1 MQLNA
6 AQQEYYARH
15 LILDGF
21 GGEGQERLLAAAVR
35 VRGEGVAALWAA
47 RYLSASGI
55 GRLQIDVAA
64 WRDELLLLGPWLEV
78 VLDAPLQIEPREG
91 EGPAE
96 SAVNGAQ
103 AALEMV
109 RAIAQG
115 AAR

>member
-1 MQLNA
+1 
-6 AQQEYYARH
+6 
-15 LILDGF
+15 
-21 GGEGQERLLAAAVR
+21 
-35 VRGEGVAALWAA
+35 VRGKGVAALWAA
-47 RYLSASGI
+47 RYLAASGV

-64 WRDELLLLGPWLEV
+64 WLDELLALGPWLELV
-78 VLDAPLQIEPREG
+78 QDAQLQIQPREG

-109 RAIAQG
+109 RAIARG